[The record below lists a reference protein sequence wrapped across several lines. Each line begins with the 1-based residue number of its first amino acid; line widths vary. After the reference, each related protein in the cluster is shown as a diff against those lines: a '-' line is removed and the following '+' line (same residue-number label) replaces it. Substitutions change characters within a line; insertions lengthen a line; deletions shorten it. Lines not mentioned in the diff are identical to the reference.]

1 MNERPD
7 ENAAPE
13 HTAPEHATAEH
24 DAPGNPAAQVNHYNG
39 PVFHGTVSQGQFAW
53 DNGTATQNQQ
63 NNGTPGTV
71 APGYEALAERIGE
84 LLRQLPGAGLGE
96 AEQRD
101 TQEAAEEV
109 LAVISQEEPVEEGR
123 VRRALTTLR
132 GALAPVATGVAAGVT
147 VGAQEW
153 ALAAITGLTG
163 V

>member
-1 MNERPD
+1 MNDRPD
-7 ENAAPE
+7 ENDAPE
-13 HTAPEHATAEH
+13 NAAAE
-24 DAPGNPAAQVNHYNG
+24 NPAAQVNHYNG
-39 PVFHGTVSQGQFAW
+39 PVFHDTVSQGQFAW

-63 NNGTPGTV
+63 NNGTPGAV
-71 APGYEALAERIGE
+71 APGYEELAERIGE

-96 AEQRD
+96 RERRD

-109 LAVISQEEPVEEGR
+109 LAVIGQEEPVEEGR

-132 GALAPVATGVAAGVT
+132 GALAPVATGIAAGAT

-153 ALAAITGLTG
+153 ALAAITGLAG

>member
-1 MNERPD
+1 MNDRSDENDAP
-7 ENAAPE
+7 ENAAP
-13 HTAPEHATAEH
+13 
-24 DAPGNPAAQVNHYNG
+24 QVNHYNG
-39 PVFHGTVSQGQFAW
+39 PVFNGTVSQGQFAW
-53 DNGTATQNQQ
+53 DNETATQNQQ
-63 NNGTPGTV
+63 NNGTPGPV

-96 AEQRD
+96 QDRRD
-101 TQEAAEEV
+101 TREAAEEV

-132 GALAPVATGVAAGVT
+132 GALAPVATGIAAGAT

-153 ALAAITGLTG
+153 ALAAITGLSG